1 MKKLTKVLASALLL
15 ALIPFALSAQSTRF
29 NLSYSYYNSF
39 NSEIN
44 VINGVD
50 TISMSKSGKGHL
62 NRLYAN
68 LFFEDNF
75 VPGVFFGISAEVQ
88 QKNIGKITNDWVSG
102 DYDHRILYGYDYA
115 LGAVVKW
122 DEIPINV
129 ETEANLG
136 VSLLYQ
142 SHEINWLSR
151 QNNNQA
157 VLLDYK
163 RFGVGVNFGMIMSRP
178 SYESRW
184 LPKGDFAFKFA
195 YFPEKVM
202 EGNHLAYAG
211 EINLNLV
218 KILQGDRFYL
228 SPTVGF
234 SVDEV
239 QQVSLGF
246 SPFISGGLA
255 LSLSEYRADFIKV
268 YYQKR
273 VYQEIVPQ
281 YTLDGIFFSVNIG
294 CLFNR

>member
-1 MKKLTKVLASALLL
+1 MKKLIKILASTLLL
-15 ALIPFALSAQSTRF
+15 ALVSFTISAQSTRF

-44 VINGVD
+44 VINDAD
-50 TISMSKSGKGHL
+50 TIPMSKSGKGHL
-62 NRLYAN
+62 NRIHAN

-75 VPGVFFGISAEVQ
+75 APGVFFGISAEVQ
-88 QKNIGKITNDWVSG
+88 QKNIGKITNDWTSG
-102 DYDHRILYGYDYA
+102 DYDHRLLYGYDYA

-122 DEIPINV
+122 DEIPINI

-151 QNNNQA
+151 ENDNQA

-163 RFGVGVNFGMIMSRP
+163 RFGVGLNLGMIMSRP
-178 SYESRW
+178 SYNSRW

-195 YFPEKVM
+195 YFPEEVM
-202 EGNHLAYAG
+202 GGNHLAYTG

-239 QQVSLGF
+239 QQISLGF
-246 SPFISGGLA
+246 SPFIAGG
-255 LSLSEYRADFIKV
+255 LSLSLNEWRADFIKV

-273 VYQEIVPQ
+273 IYQEVVPN
-281 YTLDGIFFSVNIG
+281 YTLDGVFFSVNIG
-294 CLFNR
+294 ALFYR